1 MRLLAPKL
9 EAFALLMLLGG
20 NLVGCSEKRSPG
32 DTIFAKEKE
41 GFEKELTPDQRKAAI
56 KQLQNETGSHRPRTL
71 ARWRLV
77 PPSAVTCCPQHL
89 LKPHRASPRVCGP
102 ARSYRAPTEADA
114 LLTH

>member
-9 EAFALLMLLGG
+9 EAFPLLMLLGG
-20 NLVGCSEKRSPG
+20 NLAGCSEKRSPG

-71 ARWRLV
+71 ARWRPCASVSRNLL
-77 PPSAVTCCPQHL
+77 PSTSTKTP
-89 LKPHRASPRVCGP
+89 
-102 ARSYRAPTEADA
+102 
-114 LLTH
+114 